1 MKVSRSRRI
10 DAPRRSRRQARRERE
25 LELRRADVVAAAAA
39 EFAEKGFDGA
49 QMSALAARAEVALGT
64 LYSLF
69 ESKEKLFQ
77 AAIESS
83 GQAMLATLRTKVLA
97 VSGARERLL
106 HLIDASFE
114 VVRDDPVFFR
124 IYAQSTHGWPA
135 QIRAEMGEHAQ
146 IYFTD
151 FVGWVVGLARDAVTA
166 GALRGIHPETIG
178 LGMMGVLVNITAAI
192 TAGTTERSPAAFA
205 ADIRTMFERVLAPE
219 RA

>member
-1 MKVSRSRRI
+1 MAISSRETIDSPRSRREE
-10 DAPRRSRRQARRERE
+10 RRERE
-25 LELRRADVVAAAAA
+25 LSLRRADVVAAAAA

-49 QMSALAARAEVALGT
+49 SMSALAGRAEVALGT

-69 ESKEKLFQ
+69 GSKEQLFQ
-77 AAIESS
+77 AAIEWS
-83 GQAMLATLRTKVLA
+83 GEAMLATLRTKVLA

-146 IYFTD
+146 THFAD
-151 FVGWVVGLARDAVTA
+151 FVGWVVGLARDAATA

-178 LGMMGVLVNITAAI
+178 LVLMGVLVNVTAAI
-192 TAGTTERSPAAFA
+192 TAGTTSRSPTALA
-205 ADIRTMFERVLAPE
+205 ADIRVLFERVLAPE
-219 RA
+219 SA